1 MDQVHLWRCALPT
14 NPPSS
19 FETSLARLQLPRFN
33 SAFLCC
39 CFSGCFCIL
48 MHFLL
53 IRFNSFFDAFSF
65 WYPAPKKADDLEV
78 EVQFS
83 EVSSEHLV
91 LLRESHTK
99 AAASSSSETLHAYE
113 TLEAELFMPKE
124 VTSQARQL
132 WLVNCYEKSQRKK
145 VGQTR

>member
-1 MDQVHLWRCALPT
+1 M
-14 NPPSS
+14 
-19 FETSLARLQLPRFN
+19 
-33 SAFLCC
+33 
-39 CFSGCFCIL
+39 
-48 MHFLL
+48 
-53 IRFNSFFDAFSF
+53 
-65 WYPAPKKADDLEV
+65 

-132 WLVNCYEKSQRKK
+132 WLVNSCEKSQRKN